1 MEAVA
6 SHNHDHAHD
15 HDDHAHHHKDT
26 FITKYIF
33 SIDHKMIAKQ
43 YLISGIIMG
52 IIGVGMS
59 ILFRMQIAWPEQ
71 SFWAFKFFLG
81 EKLAPGGVMRN
92 DIYLALVTIHGTIMV
107 FFVLTA
113 GLSGT
118 FSNLLIPLQIGAR
131 DMASGFL
138 NMISYWLFFTSSV
151 VMLSSLFVE
160 SGPASAGWTI
170 YPPLS
175 ALPQAIPGSGTGMTL
190 WLVSMA
196 IFIAS
201 SLMGSLNYVVTV
213 INLRTKGM
221 SMTRLPLTIWAFFVT
236 AIIGII
242 SFPVLLSAALMLI
255 MDRSFGTSFFL
266 SDIFISGEV
275 LHYQGGSPV
284 LFEHLFW
291 FLGHPEVYIVLLPA
305 LGITSEVIATNSR
318 KPIFGYRAMIAS
330 ILAIAF
336 LSTIVWGHHM
346 FISGMNPFLGSVFT
360 FTTLL
365 IAIPSAVKAFNYI
378 TTLWKGNLQL
388 NPAML
393 FSIGLVSTFISGGLT
408 GIILGDST
416 LDINVHDTYFV
427 VAHFHLVMGI
437 SALYGFFA
445 GVYHW
450 FPRMFGRMM
459 NKNMGYLHFWV
470 TAICAYGVF
479 YPMHFIGMAGLPRR
493 YYTNTNFPLFD
504 DLADVNK
511 IITAFAMIGAAFQ
524 IVFLWNFF
532 ASIFYGK
539 KSVQNPWKSN
549 TLEWTAPVEHMH
561 GNWPG
566 ALPEVHRW
574 PYDYSKP
581 GHDDD
586 FVPQTVPMKEGE
598 EELHHS

>member
-1 MEAVA
+1 M
-6 SHNHDHAHD
+6 SHDHG
-15 HDDHAHHHKDT
+15 HHKDT

-43 YLISGIIMG
+43 YLISGLLMG
-52 IIGVGMS
+52 IIGVVLS
-59 ILFRMQIAWPEQ
+59 LFFRMQIAWPEE
-71 SFWAFKFFLG
+71 SFEIFKIFLG
-81 EKLAPGGVMRN
+81 EKMAPGGVMRN

-131 DMASGFL
+131 DMASGFM
-138 NMISYWLFFTSSV
+138 N
-151 VMLSSLFVE
+151 MLSFWMFFISCVIMIASLFVE

-175 ALPQAIPGSGTGMTL
+175 AIEEAIPGSGMGMTL

-201 SLMGSLNYVVTV
+201 SLMGSLNYIVTV
-213 INLRTKGM
+213 INLRTTGM
-221 SMTRLPLTIWAFFVT
+221 TMTRLPLTIWAFFVT
-236 AIIGII
+236 AIIGVI
-242 SFPVLLSAALMLI
+242 SFPVLFSAALLLI
-255 MDRSFGTSFFL
+255 FDRSFGTSFYL
-266 SDIFISGEV
+266 SDIFIKGEV

-330 ILAIAF
+330 IIAIAF

-388 NPAML
+388 NPGML
-393 FSIGLVSTFISGGLT
+393 FSIGLVSTFITGGLT

-459 NKNMGYLHFWV
+459 NKTQGYIHFWV

-479 YPMHFIGMAGLPRR
+479 FPMHFIGMAGLPRR
-493 YYTNTNFPLFD
+493 YYTNSNFPLFD
-504 DLADVNK
+504 ELADTNVL
-511 IITAFAMIGAAFQ
+511 ITVFALVGAAFQ
-524 IVFLWNFF
+524 LVFFWNFF
-532 ASIFYGK
+532 YSIFKGK
-539 KSVQNPWKSN
+539 KAPMNPWRST
-549 TLEWTAPVEHMH
+549 TLERTAPVEHMH
-561 GNWPG
+561 GNSPG
-566 ALPEVHRW
+566 EIPAVHRW

-581 GHDDD
+581 GHDED
-586 FVPQTVPMKEGE
+586 FVPQTTPMKEGE
-598 EELHHS
+598 VELHH